1 MLIGIFLAEIWQC
14 IPCHNL
20 ITMLTHYLRIAF
32 RNMAKQK
39 MYTAIKV
46 GGFAIG
52 IAACI
57 LIALLIRDEMS
68 YDTQYKNAAN
78 IYRLIGGYVVD
89 GKDVKATS
97 WPAPTA
103 KTMKTDFPEVEKA
116 GRLMPV
122 NLFYGAGSN
131 QLRRDDEQSNT
142 YEEGFSYADQELLD
156 ILQLPMVYGDRSKAL
171 AEPNTMVITRQKAA
185 KYFPGQNP
193 VGRLMFLNDDQ
204 KTPYKIGGVIEDWPS
219 TSHLQYDF
227 LLTLTGKSLW
237 DGEQTWWLASNYG
250 VYVQLKPGT
259 DIPQFEK
266 KATATIFNKYFLPA
280 MKAAGQV
287 NAMDLFKNARLLAQP
302 LKDIHLKSYDIGDW
316 EPRGDIRF
324 VWLFAA
330 IACFILIIACI
341 NFLNLSTARSA
352 NRAKEVGLRK
362 VIGSQRSNLIKQF
375 LTESILY
382 SFFAFILG
390 LVLAWASLP
399 YFNKIAGKSLS
410 MPIGEWWMLPL
421 IIAGALFIG
430 LLAGLYPSFYLSA
443 FKPIQVL
450 KGQLSRGSKHAGLR
464 STLVVFQFTT
474 SIILLIGTVVI
485 YRQMQYILHTKTG
498 FDKDQVV
505 MIQSTGTLGRQTTTL
520 KNELLKLPQVQ
531 QVSVSGYLPVAGTK
545 RNGNP
550 FWKEGRAGLEAFVPG
565 QKWYVDD
572 SYIPTF
578 GMKLIA
584 GRNFSPVMPTDTQAA
599 IINQAMADKIGYK
612 DPIGKK
618 ITNGWQTFTVIG
630 MVENFNYESMKQ
642 RVEPICLALGRSDD
656 IVSVKIK
663 SGEVKQ
669 TLAAVTGVWKGFAP
683 NQAIRYTFLDE
694 RFAAM
699 YADVERTGIIFTC
712 FAALAIIVACLGLFA
727 LAAFMAE
734 QRSKEISI
742 RKVLGASVPGLFLLL
757 TNNFLRL
764 ILISLLIAAP
774 AGWYLMQK
782 WLQDYEYRIAIT
794 WDIFAIS
801 GTVVFLIAL
810 TTICY
815 QAVKAALA
823 NPVESLRAA

>member
-1 MLIGIFLAEIWQC
+1 
-14 IPCHNL
+14 
-20 ITMLTHYLRIAF
+20 MLTHYLRIAF

-78 IYRLIGGYVVD
+78 IYRLVGGYINN
-89 GKDVKATS
+89 GKEEKGVS
-97 WPAPTA
+97 LPAPMATA
-103 KTMKTDFPEVEKA
+103 MKANFPEVEKA
-116 GRLMPV
+116 GRLMPS

-131 QLRRDDEQSNT
+131 QLRRDDEQQNT
-142 YEEGFSYADQELLD
+142 YEEGFVYADQELID
-156 ILQLPMVYGDRSKAL
+156 ILQLPMVYGDRAKAL
-171 AEPNTMVITRQKAA
+171 AEPNTIVITRRKAE
-185 KYFPGQNP
+185 KYFPGQDP
-193 VGRLMFLNDDQ
+193 VGRLLFLNNDT
-204 KTPYKIGGVIEDWPS
+204 KTPYKIGGVMEDWPS

-237 DGEQTWWLASNYG
+237 DGEQTWWLANNYG
-250 VYVQLKPGT
+250 VYLQLKPGT
-259 DIPQFEK
+259 DIKQFEK
-266 KATATIFNKYFLPA
+266 KSSATIIGKYYLPA
-280 MKAAGQV
+280 FKAVGQA
-287 NAMDLFKNARLLAQP
+287 NAAEEANKSRLYVQP
-302 LKDIHLKSYDIGDW
+302 LKDIHLKSYEMGDW
-316 EPRGDIRF
+316 ETRGDIRF

-330 IACFILIIACI
+330 IACFILVIACI

-390 LVLAWASLP
+390 LLLAWASLP

-450 KGQLSRGSKHAGLR
+450 KGQLSRGSKNAGLR

-485 YRQMQYILHTKTG
+485 YRQMQYILHAKTG

-505 MIQSTGTLGRQTTTL
+505 MIQGTGTLGRQTATL

-545 RNGNP
+545 RDGNP
-550 FWKEGRAGLEAFVPG
+550 FWKEGRAGQEAFVSG

-572 SYIPTF
+572 SYISTF
-578 GMKLIA
+578 GMKLVA

-642 RVEPICLALGRSDD
+642 RVEPICLALGHSND

-669 TLAAVTGVWKGFAP
+669 TLAAITGVWKGFAP

-742 RKVLGASVPGLFLLL
+742 RKVLGASIPGLFLLL

-801 GTVVFLIAL
+801 GIVVFLIAL